1 MQKAFTTHQPR
12 PGIARSSAQEMH
24 STRQTIRETR
34 GEEMKNRKHAVHGWL
49 CAVLAAAS
57 LLPSMVNAQ
66 DYTSPSAF
74 TRPGDPGYSLT
85 TQASEPQVR
94 WINGE
99 YTETHID
106 LRVQVL
112 GGPLDIARSWSQGR
126 WWLNPAWAPL
136 NFELDPLGRDAR
148 LIERA
153 GVLYERSGQADL
165 YIAKGKNNAP
175 VFIKR
180 LAEGG
185 SAQNPLAQWRWYDR
199 LGNSIDYDGQGRI
212 LGYANTNGINVRF
225 AYDSATRARILD
237 HHGGTVYTATLANG
251 LITRIE
257 DRAGRSVS
265 YQWNGQLLTQAT
277 DVMGQRWSYTYDGN
291 GQLTSRTDPLGAQV
305 TVQYSQSIPA
315 PAPLLTLGAAGKVL
329 DPTGTSGTTSKLA
342 NLWGGGRVGKFDGQ
356 GCASTGKNQ
365 YLREKRQF
373 LVTYLDCRGNTTV
386 YLYDKEG
393 NELERTFNGKPAA
406 KTLWDGNY
414 QTRAIDARGLTTTT
428 HYDYNY
434 QPLQIIHSDGS
445 RDQYEYEPV
454 RGLRTKH
461 INQGGITSTWTH
473 DDKGRVTI
481 WTEALG
487 RPEQRTTRYQYD
499 SYGQLTSRSTG
510 AGDGKGEDSRTTT
523 YRYDNNGGLIEATDP
538 LGHSSKASYDARGLP
553 ATQTDA
559 LGNTSTLSFDAAGRL
574 TQTTNALGQSTVHQY
589 DARGRR
595 TQSISA
601 AGRTQ
606 QTRYDPQGRVIETI
620 APGQTQGAGTRITYD
635 STGLPLS
642 TTSPSGLVTQTT
654 YDNRGRT
661 ASSIDA
667 AGNTITYEYGEEG
680 GPLAGLLTATQ
691 YPTYKETYQYDPNGL
706 QTTVTQHLANPS
718 TPDQTRTQY
727 QQYDSLGQRVA
738 SIDPAGRT
746 TVYEY
751 DGLGR
756 LIKTLDPMAQATQQ
770 TWNAHDQL
778 TSLTDAKGNT
788 HRFEYDKA
796 GRLIKETRPMGGAI
810 QYSYDAAGQLFQRT
824 DAGGNTRS
832 YAYDKAGRMVQE
844 EHKLQGKETDQQI
857 GYQYDADGLLTAY
870 EQKDGQH
877 NLISSATYDKDA
889 QGRTTKNK
897 VTYGKVDNTGSFSFT
912 VGQSY
917 NADGLLT
924 GHSYPDGSAG
934 QYSYDKDRL
943 SMVTLPDQSQIRY
956 GNYQWLTATRIETPG
971 ATKTISLDALQRPL
985 SIEVKNAAAELLAS
999 RHYQYDKAG
1008 NITQIDS
1015 DLGRTEYGYDNLDR
1029 LTKAAPDQ
1037 PLKDLGLPTEQY
1049 QYDAVH
1055 NRVFSGH
1062 QMGQWSY
1069 NADNQLT
1076 TYPRLR
1082 PFDKEAQPIQTQVE
1096 YTSQGHTTRESSD
1109 KGERN
1114 YRYNAAERLIRYA
1127 STAVGQST
1135 PSVEANYRHDPLG
1148 RRISKEVKEGQETK
1162 ITYFFYS
1169 DTGLL
1174 GEANEQGQM
1183 TRAYAFDPQKAQ
1195 QGLWGSNPVW
1205 QADVSD
1211 AQLTN
1216 KKTGIH
1222 HLHTDHLGTPILG
1235 TSKLGTVMWKGVAEA
1250 FGSTG
1255 TLPHNQMDMNLRFS
1269 GQYFD
1274 NESNSFD
1281 NYHRSYKPD
1290 VGLYS
1295 QSDPIHLIGG
1305 DNIYLYAKANPLA
1318 NIDPRGLDAC
1328 RTIINLGV
1336 AAIQQCTVSPPV
1348 PSRPKDM
1355 SSNEERYYDRH
1366 CSGSDDPC
1374 AALKSAVNKQIA
1386 QAKIKIN
1393 NMLNDDRDNGLF
1405 RNAYSTPNPSVTG
1418 TNTTWM
1424 GHVNDLDGR
1433 RASIWHMI
1441 GLGRKLGCNMSSETA
1456 EALKLYTP
1464 SSPR

>member
-1 MQKAFTTHQPR
+1 
-12 PGIARSSAQEMH
+12 
-24 STRQTIRETR
+24 
-34 GEEMKNRKHAVHGWL
+34 MKNRKHAVHGWL

-66 DYTSPSAF
+66 DYSSPSAF

-112 GGPLDIARSWSQGR
+112 GGPLDIVRSWSQGR

-185 SAQNPLAQWRWYDR
+185 SAQNPQAQWRWYDR
-199 LGNSIDYDGQGRI
+199 LGNSIDYDVQGRI

-386 YLYDKEG
+386 YLYDREG
-393 NELERTFNGKPAA
+393 NELEKTFNGKPAA

-434 QPLQIIHSDGS
+434 QPLQIIYPDGS

-510 AGDGKGEDSRTTT
+510 AGDGTGEDSRTTT
-523 YRYDNNGGLIEATDP
+523 YRYDNNGSLIEATDP
-538 LGHSSKASYDARGLP
+538 LGHTSKASYNAAGLP
-553 ATQTDA
+553 TTQTDA
-559 LGNTSTLSFDAAGRL
+559 LGNTTTLSFDAAGRL
-574 TQTTNALGQSTVHQY
+574 TQTTDALGQSTTHQY
-589 DARGRR
+589 NARGRR

-606 QTRYDPQGRVIETI
+606 QTRYDQDDRVIETI
-620 APGQTQGAGTRITYD
+620 DPGQTPGAGTRITYD
-635 STGLPLS
+635 KTGLPLS
-642 TTSPSGLVTQTT
+642 TTSPGGLVTQTT

-661 ASSIDA
+661 VSSIDA
-667 AGNTITYEYGEEG
+667 AGNTITNEYGEDG
-680 GPLAGLLTATQ
+680 TVQAGLLVVTQ
-691 YPTYKETYQYDPNGL
+691 YPTYKETYQYDQNGR
-706 QTTVTQHLANPS
+706 QTAVIQHLGNDQTLTQH
-718 TPDQTRTQY
+718 
-727 QQYDSLGQRVA
+727 QQYNSLGQRA
-738 SIDPAGRT
+738 ATIDSAGRT
-746 TVYEY
+746 TMHEY

-756 LIKTLDPMAQATQQ
+756 VVKTLDPIAQATTQ

-778 TSLTDAKGNT
+778 TSLTDANGNT
-788 HRFEYDKA
+788 HRFEYDKS

-810 QYSYDAAGQLFQRT
+810 VHTYDEAGQLIQRT

-844 EHKLQGKETDQQI
+844 EHKLQGTETDQRI
-857 GYQYDADGLLTAY
+857 SYQYDADGLLTAY

-917 NADGLLT
+917 NADGQLA
-924 GHSYPDGSAG
+924 GHTYPDGSAG
-934 QYSYDKDRL
+934 QYSYDKGRL
-943 SMVTLPDQSQIRY
+943 SLVTLPDQSQIRY
-956 GNYQWLTATRIETPG
+956 SNYQWLTATRMETPG
-971 ATKTISLDALQRPL
+971 ATKTISVDALQRPL

-1015 DLGRTEYGYDNLDR
+1015 DLGQTQYGYDPLDR

-1037 PLKDLGLPTEQY
+1037 KLKDLGLPTEQY

-1055 NRVFSGH
+1055 NRTFSGH
-1062 QMGQWSY
+1062 QVGQWSY

-1076 TYPRLR
+1076 SYPGLR
-1082 PFDKEAQPIQTQVE
+1082 PFDNAVPPTQTQVE
-1096 YTSQGHTTRESSD
+1096 YTPQGHTARESSD
-1109 KGERN
+1109 RGEKN
-1114 YRYNAAERLIRYA
+1114 YGYNAAERLISYA
-1127 STAVGQST
+1127 NKEQGRAT
-1135 PSVEANYRHDPLG
+1135 PGVEAQYLYDPFG
-1148 RRISKEVKEGQETK
+1148 RRIAKQVKEGKAAK

-1169 DTGLL
+1169 DGGLI
-1174 GEANEQGQM
+1174 GEANEQGGM
-1183 TRAYAFDPQKAQ
+1183 IKAYAFDPKKMQ
-1195 QGLWGSNPVW
+1195 QGLWSMDPIWHAEVRGSK
-1205 QADVSD
+1205 
-1211 AQLTN
+1211 LTN
-1216 KKTGIH
+1216 AITTYQYI
-1222 HLHTDHLGTPILG
+1222 HTDHLGSPMLASDSNG
-1235 TSKLGTVMWKGVAEA
+1235 LVSWKAIADA
-1250 FGSTG
+1250 FGASNEVVASSIS
-1255 TLPHNQMDMNLRFS
+1255 LNLRLP

-1274 NESNSFD
+1274 SETRTHYNF
-1281 NYHRSYKPD
+1281 HRDYNPKT
-1290 VGLYS
+1290 GRYL
-1295 QSDPIHLIGG
+1295 QSDPIGLLGG
-1305 DNIYLYAKANPLA
+1305 LNAFGYAEVNPISKFDPDAKNPWALLWIYLQLVVRCEIIHEGYKALEKNCRRCTSECDPNDTSA
-1318 NIDPRGLDAC
+1318 NCAC
-1328 RTIINLGV
+1328 WAGV
-1336 AAIQQCTVSPPV
+1336 VQGRKMYLRSKCDYILPGSIRVGSGKKEMGHKIELTKAIQARNKCCG
-1348 PSRPKDM
+1348 K
-1355 SSNEERYYDRH
+1355 
-1366 CSGSDDPC
+1366 
-1374 AALKSAVNKQIA
+1374 AALDFI
-1386 QAKIKIN
+1386 
-1393 NMLNDDRDNGLF
+1393 D
-1405 RNAYSTPNPSVTG
+1405 
-1418 TNTTWM
+1418 
-1424 GHVNDLDGR
+1424 
-1433 RASIWHMI
+1433 
-1441 GLGRKLGCNMSSETA
+1441 
-1456 EALKLYTP
+1456 
-1464 SSPR
+1464 

>member
-1 MQKAFTTHQPR
+1 MR
-12 PGIARSSAQEMH
+12 
-24 STRQTIRETR
+24 
-34 GEEMKNRKHAVHGWL
+34 NRKHAVHGWL

-66 DYTSPSAF
+66 DYSSPSAF

-185 SAQNPLAQWRWYDR
+185 SAQNPQAQWRWYDR
-199 LGNSIDYDGQGRI
+199 LGNSIDYDAQGRI
-212 LGYANTNGINVRF
+212 LGYANTNGISVRF

-237 HHGGTVYTATLANG
+237 HHGGTVYTATLTNG

-386 YLYDKEG
+386 YLYDREG
-393 NELERTFNGKPAA
+393 NELEKTFNGKPAA
-406 KTLWDGNY
+406 KNLWDGNY
-414 QTRAIDARGLTTTT
+414 QTRAIDTRGLTTTT

-434 QPLQIIHSDGS
+434 QPLQIIYPDGS

-473 DDKGRVTI
+473 DDKGRVTS

-510 AGDGKGEDSRTTT
+510 AGDGTGEDSRTTT
-523 YRYDNNGGLIEATDP
+523 YRYDNNGSLIEATAP
-538 LGHSSKASYDARGLP
+538 LGHSSKASYNAAGLP

-559 LGNTSTLSFDAAGRL
+559 LGNTTTLSFDAAGRL

-654 YDNRGRT
+654 YDSRGRI

-667 AGNTITYEYGEEG
+667 AGNTIGYEYGEDG
-680 GPLAGLLTATQ
+680 SPLAGLLIATQ
-691 YPTYKETYQYDPNGL
+691 YPTYKETYQYDQNGR
-706 QTTVTQHLANPS
+706 QTAVTQHLANPS
-718 TPDQTRTQY
+718 TPDQTRTQH
-727 QQYDSLGQRVA
+727 QQYDNLGQRVA
-738 SIDPAGRT
+738 SIDPAGRS

-751 DGLGR
+751 DGLAR
-756 LIKTLDPMAQATQQ
+756 LVKTIDPMAQATKQ

-788 HRFEYDKA
+788 HKFEYDKA

-810 QYSYDAAGQLFQRT
+810 LYAYDAAGQLTQRT

-832 YAYDKAGRMVQE
+832 YAYDKAGRMGQE
-844 EHKLQGKETDQQI
+844 EHRLQGKETDQKI
-857 GYQYDADGLLTAY
+857 SYQYDADGLLTAY
-870 EQKDGQH
+870 EQKDGQQ

-889 QGRTTKNK
+889 QGRTTQNK

-912 VGQSY
+912 VGQRY
-917 NADGLLT
+917 NADGNLS
-924 GHSYPDGSAG
+924 GNVYPDGSESLFNYKEG
-934 QYSYDKDRL
+934 RL
-943 SMVTLPDQSQIRY
+943 ININLPNHKKIIYED
-956 GNYQWLTATRIETPG
+956 YQWMLPLKTTMPG
-971 ATKTISLDALQRPL
+971 AVKKIKLDVLQRPL
-985 SIEVKNAAAELLAS
+985 SIEIYGSMDRPLTSLIYE
-999 RHYQYDKAG
+999 YDVAG
-1008 NITQIDS
+1008 NVSGIKS
-1015 DLGRTEYGYDNLDR
+1015 DLGATKYSYDALDR
-1029 LTKAAPDQ
+1029 VASAVPQKELQ
-1037 PLKDLGLPTEQY
+1037 DLGVPNEAY
-1049 QYDAVH
+1049 QYDALY
-1055 NRVFSGH
+1055 NRTYSTH
-1062 QMGQWSY
+1062 QPGQWKY
-1069 NADNQLT
+1069 NADNQLIA
-1076 TYPRLR
+1076 YPRLL
-1082 PFDKEAQPIQTQVE
+1082 PFKKSQQPTQTEVS
-1096 YTSQGHTTRESSD
+1096 YTPQGHVAKEINSE
-1109 KGERN
+1109 GAIA
-1114 YRYNAAERLIRYA
+1114 YIYNAAERLTQYVSASKDLNVPHIKSHYRY
-1127 STAVGQST
+1127 
-1135 PSVEANYRHDPLG
+1135 DPFG
-1148 RRISKEVKEGQETK
+1148 RRISKKVDEGGNLK
-1162 ITYFFYS
+1162 VDYFIYG

-1174 GEANEQGQM
+1174 GEADEDGDFVK
-1183 TRAYAFDPQKAQ
+1183 AYGFNPLAIQN
-1195 QGLWGSNPVW
+1195 GLWSTDPIW
-1205 QADVSD
+1205 QANLDGQS
-1211 AQLTN
+1211 LESG
-1216 KKTGIH
+1216 KTEFIY
-1222 HLHTDHLGTPILG
+1222 LHTDHLATPILG
-1235 TSKLGTVMWKGVAEA
+1235 TDQYGSVAWRSVSEAYGAAGVLAGGVE
-1250 FGSTG
+1250 
-1255 TLPHNQMDMNLRFS
+1255 MNLRFS
-1269 GQYFD
+1269 GHYFD
-1274 NESNSFD
+1274 RENGGYYNFNR
-1281 NYHRSYKPD
+1281 NYRPWTGGY
-1290 VGLYS
+1290 Y
-1295 QSDPIHLIGG
+1295 QADPIGLMGG
-1305 DNIYLYAKANPLA
+1305 VNLYLYAHGNPLSNGDA
-1318 NIDPRGLDAC
+1318 EGL
-1328 RTIINLGV
+1328 
-1336 AAIQQCTVSPPV
+1336 CT
-1348 PSRPKDM
+1348 
-1355 SSNEERYYDRH
+1355 
-1366 CSGSDDPC
+1366 
-1374 AALKSAVNKQIA
+1374 LKSAYWATRPTTFQRSISFVGVSEIHSP
-1386 QAKIKIN
+1386 KIS
-1393 NMLNDDRDNGLF
+1393 NMLTIYMFEGIFNAKARVVAHVTCVQDCCGQESRSLVTIDVPVSRNFTVPIGFNPVSAWFGPKGMMAMLMAEGAASSGYLKFGADVLKIIKEINDKGP
-1405 RNAYSTPNPSVTG
+1405 AAICTG
-1418 TNTTWM
+1418 
-1424 GHVNDLDGR
+1424 GV
-1433 RASIWHMI
+1433 
-1441 GLGRKLGCNMSSETA
+1441 
-1456 EALKLYTP
+1456 
-1464 SSPR
+1464 

>member
-12 PGIARSSAQEMH
+12 PGIARPSAQEMH

-34 GEEMKNRKHAVHGWL
+34 GEEMRNRKHAVHGLL
-49 CAVLAAAS
+49 CAVLTAAS

-66 DYTSPSAF
+66 DYSSPGAF

-112 GGPLDIARSWSQGR
+112 GGPLDIVRSWSQGR

-199 LGNSIDYDGQGRI
+199 LGNSIDYDAQGRI
-212 LGYANTNGINVRF
+212 LGYANTNGISVRF

-414 QTRAIDARGLTTTT
+414 QTRAINARGLTTTT
-428 HYDYNY
+428 SYDYNY
-434 QPLQIIHSDGS
+434 QPLQIIYPDGS

-473 DDKGRVTI
+473 DDKGRVTT

-510 AGDGKGEDSRTTT
+510 AGDGTADDARTTT
-523 YRYDNNGGLIEATDP
+523 YRYDNNGSLIEATDP
-538 LGHSSKASYDARGLP
+538 LGHTSKASYNAAGLP
-553 ATQTDA
+553 TTQTDA
-559 LGNTSTLSFDAAGRL
+559 LGNTTTLSFDAAGRL
-574 TQTTNALGQSTVHQY
+574 TQTTDALGQSTIHQY

-595 TQSISA
+595 TQSTSA
-601 AGRTQ
+601 AGRTK

-635 STGLPLS
+635 NTGLPLS

-691 YPTYKETYQYDPNGL
+691 YPTYKETYQYDQNGR
-706 QTTVTQHLANPS
+706 QTAVTQHLANPS
-718 TPDQTRTQY
+718 TQDQTLTQH
-727 QQYDSLGQRVA
+727 QQYDNLGQRVA

-746 TVYEY
+746 TIYEY

-756 LIKTLDPMAQATQQ
+756 LVKTIDPMAQATKQ

-788 HRFEYDKA
+788 HKFEYDKA

-810 QYSYDAAGQLFQRT
+810 LYAYDAAGQLTQRT

-844 EHKLQGKETDQQI
+844 EHRLQGKETDQKI
-857 GYQYDADGLLTAY
+857 SYQYDADGLLTAY
-870 EQKDGQH
+870 EQKDGQQ

-889 QGRTTKNK
+889 QGRTTQNK
-897 VTYGKVDNTGSFSFT
+897 VTYGKVDNSGSFSFT

-917 NADGLLT
+917 NADGQLA

-934 QYSYDKDRL
+934 QYSYNKGRL
-943 SMVTLPDQSQIRY
+943 SLVTLPDQSQIHY

-971 ATKTISLDALQRPL
+971 ATKTISVDALQRPL

-1008 NITQIDS
+1008 NITQIES
-1015 DLGRTEYGYDNLDR
+1015 DLGTTEYGYDPLDR
-1029 LTKAAPDQ
+1029 LTKALPDQ
-1037 PLKDLGLPTEQY
+1037 QLKDLGLPTEQY

-1055 NRVFSGH
+1055 NRVFSDH
-1062 QMGQWSY
+1062 QVGQWSY

-1076 TYPRLR
+1076 SYPRLR
-1082 PFDKEAQPIQTQVE
+1082 PFDKVAQPIQTQVE
-1096 YTSQGHTTRESSD
+1096 YTPQGHTARESSD
-1109 KGERN
+1109 KGERS
-1114 YRYNAAERLIRYA
+1114 YSYNAAERLTRYA
-1127 STAVGQST
+1127 STAAGQST
-1135 PSVEANYRHDPLG
+1135 PDIDAQYRYDPLG
-1148 RRISKEVKEGQETK
+1148 RRISKELKEGQTTK
-1162 ITYFFYS
+1162 VIYFFYS

-1174 GEANEQGQM
+1174 GETNEQGQM
-1183 TRAYAFDPQKAQ
+1183 TRAYAFDSQKSE
-1195 QGLWGSNPVW
+1195 QGLWSTDPIW
-1205 QADVSD
+1205 QVDVI
-1211 AQLTN
+1211 AAKLTN
-1216 KKTGIH
+1216 GNSIAH
-1222 HLHTDHLGTPILG
+1222 YLHTDHLGTPVLG
-1235 TSKLGTVMWKGVAEA
+1235 TSKQGEATWKAVAEA

-1255 TLPHNQMDMNLRFS
+1255 TLKQGQIEMNLRFP
-1269 GQYFD
+1269 GQYF
-1274 NESNSFD
+1274 ESSSGD
-1281 NYHRSYKPD
+1281 GQNYHRDYRFD
-1290 VGLYS
+1290 IGRYS
-1295 QSDPIHLIGG
+1295 QRDPIELDGG
-1305 DNIYLYAKANPLA
+1305 VNQYIYAAGNPARFVDTLGLQ
-1318 NIDPRGLDAC
+1318 ISRPRPGLP
-1328 RTIINLGV
+1328 NPWLP
-1336 AAIQQCTVSPPV
+1336 QPV
-1348 PSRPKDM
+1348 PVDPSEPYGPTWVPPIDFPDFLKWFKK
-1355 SSNEERYYDRH
+1355 SYSCQVVCNVQQI
-1366 CSGSDDPC
+1366 DPC
-1374 AALKSAVNKQIA
+1374 ADCPERVSGSASANTKDGACKAA
-1386 QAKIKIN
+1386 QKDAN
-1393 NMLNDDRDNGLF
+1393 SRVP
-1405 RNAYSTPNPSVTG
+1405 R
-1418 TNTTWM
+1418 
-1424 GHVNDLDGR
+1424 
-1433 RASIWHMI
+1433 
-1441 GLGRKLGCNMSSETA
+1441 GCYKRHCHEV
-1456 EALKLYTP
+1456 
-1464 SSPR
+1464 R

>member
-1 MQKAFTTHQPR
+1 MR
-12 PGIARSSAQEMH
+12 
-24 STRQTIRETR
+24 
-34 GEEMKNRKHAVHGWL
+34 NRKHAVHGLL
-49 CAVLAAAS
+49 CVVLTAAS
-57 LLPSMVNAQ
+57 LLPSMANAQ
-66 DYTSPSAF
+66 DYTSSSAF

-85 TQASEPQVR
+85 TQASEPRVR

-185 SAQNPLAQWRWYDR
+185 SAQNPQAQWRWYDR
-199 LGNSIDYDGQGRI
+199 LGNSIDYDAQGRI

-265 YQWNGQLLTQAT
+265 YQWNGQLLIQAT

-406 KTLWDGNY
+406 KNLWDGNY

-510 AGDGKGEDSRTTT
+510 AGDGKGEDSRTIT
-523 YRYDNNGGLIEATDP
+523 YRYDNNGSLIEATDP
-538 LGHSSKASYDARGLP
+538 LGHTSKASYDARGLP
-553 ATQTDA
+553 VTQTDV
-559 LGNTSTLSFDAAGRL
+559 LGNTATLGFDAAGRL
-574 TQTTNALGQSTVHQY
+574 TKATNALGQSTFHQY

-595 TQSISA
+595 TQSTSA

-635 STGLPLS
+635 STGLPMS

-691 YPTYKETYQYDPNGL
+691 YPTYKETYQYDQNGR
-706 QTTVTQHLANPS
+706 QTSVTQHLANPS
-718 TPDQTRTQY
+718 TSEQTRTQH
-727 QQYDSLGQRVA
+727 QQYDNLGQRVA
-738 SIDPAGRT
+738 SVDPAGRS

-756 LIKTLDPMAQATQQ
+756 LVKTIDPMAQAIKQ

-796 GRLIKETRPMGGAI
+796 GHLSKESRPLGGAI
-810 QYSYDAAGQLFQRT
+810 QYSYDAAGQLIQRT

-844 EHKLQGKETDQQI
+844 EHQLGGKETDQRI
-857 GYQYDADGLLTAY
+857 IYQYDADGLLTAY
-870 EQKDGQH
+870 EQKDGQQ

-889 QGRTTKNK
+889 QGRTTQNK
-897 VTYGKVDNTGSFSFT
+897 VTYGTVDNTGSFSFT

-917 NADGLLT
+917 NADGQLA

-934 QYSYDKDRL
+934 QYSYDKGRL
-943 SMVTLPDQSQIRY
+943 SLVTLPDQSQIRY

-971 ATKTISLDALQRPL
+971 ATKIISVDALQRPL
-985 SIEVKNAAAELLAS
+985 SIEIKNAAAKILAS

-1015 DLGRTEYGYDNLDR
+1015 DLGQTQYGYDPLDR
-1029 LTKAAPDQ
+1029 LTKVAPDR

-1076 TYPRLR
+1076 SYPSLR
-1082 PFDKEAQPIQTQVE
+1082 PFDKGAQPIQTQVE
-1096 YTSQGHTTRESSD
+1096 YTPQGHTARERSD
-1109 KGERN
+1109 KGERT
-1114 YRYNAAERLIRYA
+1114 YSYNAAERLIIY
-1127 STAVGQST
+1127 SSMSEGQNT
-1135 PSVEANYRHDPLG
+1135 PSIEARYRYDPFG
-1148 RRISKEVKEGQETK
+1148 RRISKEVKEGLVTK
-1162 ITYFFYS
+1162 IIYFFYS
-1169 DTGLL
+1169 NTGLL
-1174 GEANEQGQM
+1174 GEANEKGLM
-1183 TRAYAFDPQKAQ
+1183 KKGYGFNPTRAQ
-1195 QGLWGSNPVW
+1195 QGQWSTDPMW
-1205 QADVSD
+1205 QSEVNDGRVDDKDAYFHYLHSD
-1211 AQLTN
+1211 N
-1216 KKTGIH
+1216 
-1222 HLHTDHLGTPILG
+1222 LGTPILATNRQG
-1235 TSKLGTVMWKGVAEA
+1235 DFTWKNIAEG
-1250 FGSTG
+1250 FGSNG
-1255 TLPHNQMDMNLRFS
+1255 LLVERKIQMNLRYP
-1269 GQYFD
+1269 GQYYD
-1274 NESNSFD
+1274 EESGG
-1281 NYHRSYKPD
+1281 NYNYKRTYYAEIGRYKIMDP
-1290 VGLYS
+1290 VGLS
-1295 QSDPIHLIGG
+1295 GG
-1305 DNIYLYAKANPLA
+1305 INYFAYARENS
-1318 NIDPRGLDAC
+1318 
-1328 RTIINLGV
+1328 IINFDAKGMKWTSRDFAHHYIYGKGAAVNLSQIGLLDEFTAHSSVQAAMNSVFEYGKKKLIERLKPECMECGDIDVSASVSTKEFDGKYNVTTWSPHDGLFNIGDGILFNKGV
-1336 AAIQQCTVSPPV
+1336 CSGTYDCRSGKITGKCDIPFYIRDKYQDPLDIFDLIDGNYEVGTAYSIRGDWTVSR
-1348 PSRPKDM
+1348 S
-1355 SSNEERYYDRH
+1355 
-1366 CSGSDDPC
+1366 
-1374 AALKSAVNKQIA
+1374 
-1386 QAKIKIN
+1386 
-1393 NMLNDDRDNGLF
+1393 F
-1405 RNAYSTPNPSVTG
+1405 
-1418 TNTTWM
+1418 
-1424 GHVNDLDGR
+1424 
-1433 RASIWHMI
+1433 
-1441 GLGRKLGCNMSSETA
+1441 
-1456 EALKLYTP
+1456 
-1464 SSPR
+1464 

>member
-1 MQKAFTTHQPR
+1 MLDRHRWRCAGPRISTAFVAALVITVM
-12 PGIARSSAQEMH
+12 AQ
-24 STRQTIRETR
+24 TAQ
-34 GEEMKNRKHAVHGWL
+34 
-49 CAVLAAAS
+49 
-57 LLPSMVNAQ
+57 AQ
-66 DYTSPSAF
+66 DYANPSAF

-99 YTETHID
+99 YTETHLD

-112 GGPLDIARSWSQGR
+112 GGPLDIVRSWSQGR

-180 LAEGG
+180 LPEGG
-185 SAQNPLAQWRWYDR
+185 SAQNPQANPPAQWRWYDR
-199 LGNSIDYDGQGRI
+199 LGNSIDYDAQGRI
-212 LGYANTNGINVRF
+212 LGYANTNGISVRF

-237 HHGGTVYTATLANG
+237 HHGGTVYTATLTNG

-265 YQWNGQLLTQAT
+265 YQWSGQLLTQAT

-291 GQLTSRTDPLGAQV
+291 GQLITRTDPLGAQV

-342 NLWGGGRVGKFDGQ
+342 NLWGGGRVGKLDAQ

-386 YLYDKEG
+386 YLYDREG

-428 HYDYNY
+428 SYDYNY
-434 QPLQIIHSDGS
+434 QPLRIAHPDGS
-445 RDQYEYEPV
+445 LDQYEYEPV

-461 INQGGITSTWTH
+461 INQGGITSTWSH
-473 DDKGRVTI
+473 DDKGRVTS

-510 AGDGKGEDSRTTT
+510 AGDGTGEDSRTTT
-523 YRYDNNGGLIEATDP
+523 YRYDNNGSLIEATDP
-538 LGHSSKASYDARGLP
+538 LGHSSQASYDARGLP

-559 LGNTSTLSFDAAGRL
+559 LGNTTTLGFDAAGRL
-574 TQTTNALGQSTVHQY
+574 TQASNALNQTTSHEY

-595 TQSISA
+595 TKSTSA
-601 AGRTQ
+601 AGRTK

-642 TTSPSGLVTQTT
+642 ITSPSGLVTKTT
-654 YDNRGRT
+654 YDTRGRI

-667 AGNTITYEYGEEG
+667 AGDTIGHEYGEDDS
-680 GPLAGLLTATQ
+680 PQAGLLTATQ
-691 YPTYKETYQYDPNGL
+691 YPTYKETYQYDQIGR
-706 QTTVTQHLANPS
+706 QTSVTQHLANPS
-718 TPDQTRTQY
+718 TPDQTRTQH

-738 SIDPAGRT
+738 TIDPAGRT
-746 TVYEY
+746 TIYEY

-756 LIKTLDPMAQATQQ
+756 LVKTIDPMAQATKQ

-788 HRFEYDKA
+788 HKFEYDKA

-810 QYSYDAAGQLFQRT
+810 LYAYDAAGQLTQRT

-832 YAYDKAGRMVQE
+832 YAYDKAGRMGQE
-844 EHKLQGKETDQQI
+844 EHKLQGTETDQRI
-857 GYQYDADGLLTAY
+857 SYQYDADGLLTAY
-870 EQKDGQH
+870 EQKDGQQ

-889 QGRTTKNK
+889 QGRTTQNK

-917 NADGLLT
+917 NAAGQLA

-934 QYSYDKDRL
+934 QYSYDKGRL
-943 SMVTLPDQSQIRY
+943 SLVTLPDQSQIRY

-971 ATKTISLDALQRPL
+971 ATKTLSLDSLQRPL
-985 SIEVKNAAAELLAS
+985 SIEVKNATTQILAS

-1015 DLGRTEYGYDNLDR
+1015 DLGTTEYGYDNLDR

-1076 TYPRLR
+1076 SYPRLQ
-1082 PFDKEAQPIQTQVE
+1082 PFDKVAQPIQTQVE
-1096 YTSQGHTTRESSD
+1096 YTPQGHTARESSD
-1109 KGERN
+1109 KGERS
-1114 YRYNAAERLIRYA
+1114 YSYNAAERLIRYA
-1127 STAVGQST
+1127 STAAGQST
-1135 PSVEANYRHDPLG
+1135 PDIDAQYRYDPLG
-1148 RRISKEVKEGQETK
+1148 RRVSKEVKEGQTTK

-1195 QGLWGSNPVW
+1195 QGLWSTAPIW
-1205 QADVSD
+1205 QAEVSN
-1211 AQLTN
+1211 AQLTSKN
-1216 KKTGIH
+1216 TSVH
-1222 HLHTDHLGTPILG
+1222 YLHTDHLGTPMLSS
-1235 TSKLGTVMWKGVAEA
+1235 SKQGAMMWKAWAEA
-1250 FGSTG
+1250 FGITG
-1255 TLPHNQMDMNLRFS
+1255 ILSENKHEINLRLP
-1269 GQYFD
+1269 GQYWD
-1274 NESNSFD
+1274 AESGNHSNF
-1281 NYHRSYKPD
+1281 YRSLYVILGRYLEVDPIGLHD
-1290 VGLYS
+1290 GVNLYS
-1295 QSDPIHLIGG
+1295 YANQSPLKFQDSLGLAPSSGIGIPYPG
-1305 DNIYLYAKANPLA
+1305 FPMEIK
-1318 NIDPRGLDAC
+1318 IPRGPWWLIPIY
-1328 RTIINLGV
+1328 II
-1336 AAIQQCTVSPPV
+1336 VSECKA
-1348 PSRPKDM
+1348 SDWDKCERDCDFDDSARRKFCHYN
-1355 SSNEERYYDRH
+1355 SSIYGRRGTEKYAEKFRKCISESDERYIECYQE
-1366 CSGSDDPC
+1366 C
-1374 AALKSAVNKQIA
+1374 
-1386 QAKIKIN
+1386 
-1393 NMLNDDRDNGLF
+1393 
-1405 RNAYSTPNPSVTG
+1405 
-1418 TNTTWM
+1418 
-1424 GHVNDLDGR
+1424 R
-1433 RASIWHMI
+1433 RMY
-1441 GLGRKLGCNMSSETA
+1441 GG
-1456 EALKLYTP
+1456 
-1464 SSPR
+1464 

>member
-1 MQKAFTTHQPR
+1 MLDRHRWRCAGPRISTAFVAALVITVM
-12 PGIARSSAQEMH
+12 AQ
-24 STRQTIRETR
+24 TAQ
-34 GEEMKNRKHAVHGWL
+34 
-49 CAVLAAAS
+49 
-57 LLPSMVNAQ
+57 AQ
-66 DYTSPSAF
+66 DYANPSAF

-99 YTETHID
+99 YTETHLD

-112 GGPLDIARSWSQGR
+112 GGPLDIVRSWSQGR

-165 YIAKGKNNAP
+165 YIAQGKNNAP

-180 LAEGG
+180 LPEGG

-199 LGNSIDYDGQGRI
+199 LGNSIDYDAQGRI

-237 HHGGTVYTATLANG
+237 HHGGTVYTATLTNG

-291 GQLTSRTDPLGAQV
+291 GQLITRTDPLGAQV

-342 NLWGGGRVGKFDGQ
+342 NLWGGGRVGKLDAQ

-386 YLYDKEG
+386 YLYDREG

-428 HYDYNY
+428 SYDYNY
-434 QPLQIIHSDGS
+434 QPLRIAHPDGS
-445 RDQYEYEPV
+445 LDQYEYEPV

-461 INQGGITSTWTH
+461 INQGGITSTWSH

-481 WTEALG
+481 WTQALG

-510 AGDGKGEDSRTTT
+510 AGDGTGEDSRTTT
-523 YRYDNNGGLIEATDP
+523 YRYDNNGSLIEATDP
-538 LGHSSKASYDARGLP
+538 LGHTSQASYDARGLP

-559 LGNTSTLSFDAAGRL
+559 LGNTTTLGFDAAGRL
-574 TQTTNALGQSTVHQY
+574 TQASNALNQTTSHEY

-595 TQSISA
+595 TKSTSA
-601 AGRTQ
+601 AGRTK

-620 APGQTQGAGTRITYD
+620 APGQTQGAGTLITYD
-635 STGLPLS
+635 NTGLPLS

-654 YDNRGRT
+654 YDHRGRI

-667 AGNTITYEYGEEG
+667 AGNAITYEYGEDETAQ
-680 GPLAGLLTATQ
+680 AGLLTATQ
-691 YPTYKETYQYDPNGL
+691 YPTYKETYQYDQIGR
-706 QTTVTQHLANPS
+706 QTSVTQHLANPS
-718 TPDQTRTQY
+718 TPDQTRTQH

-738 SIDPAGRT
+738 TIDSAGRT
-746 TVYEY
+746 TIYEY

-756 LIKTLDPMAQATQQ
+756 LVKTIDPMAQATKQ

-810 QYSYDAAGQLFQRT
+810 LYAYDAAGQLTQRT

-832 YAYDKAGRMVQE
+832 YAYDKAGRMGQE
-844 EHKLQGKETDQQI
+844 EHKLQGTETDQRI
-857 GYQYDADGLLTAY
+857 SYQYDADGLLTAY
-870 EQKDGQH
+870 EQKDGQQ

-889 QGRTTKNK
+889 QGRTTQNK

-917 NADGLLT
+917 NADGQLA

-934 QYSYDKDRL
+934 QYSYDKGRL
-943 SMVTLPDQSQIRY
+943 SLVTLPDQSQIRY

-971 ATKTISLDALQRPL
+971 ATKTLSLDSLQRPL
-985 SIEVKNAAAELLAS
+985 SIEVKNATTQILAS
-999 RHYQYDKAG
+999 RYYQYDKAG

-1015 DLGRTEYGYDNLDR
+1015 DLGTTEYGYDNLDR
-1029 LTKAAPDQ
+1029 LTQASPNQ
-1037 PLKDLGLPTEQY
+1037 NLQGLGLPQEMY
-1049 QYDAVH
+1049 SYDAVG
-1055 NRVFSGH
+1055 NRITSAH
-1062 QMGQWSY
+1062 QPGTWTY
-1069 NADNQLT
+1069 NDDNQLVR
-1076 TYPRLR
+1076 YPSQK
-1082 PFDKEAQPIQTQVE
+1082 PFSQMAPQDTQVS
-1096 YTSQGHTTRESSD
+1096 YTPQGHTQKETSS
-1109 KGERN
+1109 KGEKT
-1114 YRYNAAERLIRYA
+1114 YSYNAAERLTRYENPQGLQA
-1127 STAVGQST
+1127 H
-1135 PSVEANYRHDPLG
+1135 YRYDPFG
-1148 RRISKEVKEGQETK
+1148 RRISKKVMQGVASE
-1162 ITYFFYS
+1162 IIYFIYS
-1169 DTGLL
+1169 EQALL
-1174 GEANEQGQM
+1174 GEVSEDGRLAK
-1183 TRAYAFDPQKAQ
+1183 AYGFNSVAGQ
-1195 QGLWGSNPVW
+1195 QGLWSTDPIW
-1205 QADVSD
+1205 QAEAANGS
-1211 AQLTN
+1211 LTDSRTN
-1216 KKTGIH
+1216 YYY
-1222 HLHTDHLGTPILG
+1222 LHADHLGTPMIATDKAG
-1235 TSKLGTVMWKGVAEA
+1235 VATWKAVAEA
-1250 FGSTG
+1250 FGSTEAIES
-1255 TLPHNQMDMNLRFS
+1255 TVQVNLRFP

-1274 NESNSFD
+1274 EEKNT
-1281 NYHRSYKPD
+1281 NYNLYRDYKPS
-1290 VGLYS
+1290 VGRFM
-1295 QSDPIHLIGG
+1295 QEDPIALFDGVNVY
-1305 DNIYLYAKANPLA
+1305 DYVKSRPNM
-1318 NIDPRGLDAC
+1318 NIDPMGLAV
-1328 RTIINLGV
+1328 TWKGSISGGGAVYGAGGIWGYSILSQN
-1336 AAIQQCTVSPPV
+1336 VSV
-1348 PSRPKDM
+1348 
-1355 SSNEERYYDRH
+1355 
-1366 CSGSDDPC
+1366 
-1374 AALKSAVNKQIA
+1374 
-1386 QAKIKIN
+1386 IK
-1393 NMLNDDRDNGLF
+1393 
-1405 RNAYSTPNPSVTG
+1405 
-1418 TNTTWM
+1418 NT
-1424 GHVNDLDGR
+1424 R
-1433 RASIWHMI
+1433 
-1441 GLGRKLGCNMSSETA
+1441 
-1456 EALKLYTP
+1456 
-1464 SSPR
+1464 